1 MARQNRMPHTK
12 TPDFARLD
20 DIDVYIQ
27 STPISDEEEKRF
39 SEVLK
44 AYRAKHAV
52 PKPLHKITKTPKRSK
67 VLSR

>member
-1 MARQNRMPHTK
+1 MPHTK
-12 TPDFARLD
+12 TPDYARLD

-27 STPISDEEEKRF
+27 STPISAEEEKQF

-52 PKPLHKITKTPKRSK
+52 PKPLHKVLKTPKCTKATS
-67 VLSR
+67 L

>member
-1 MARQNRMPHTK
+1 MAHTK

-27 STPISDEEEKRF
+27 STPISAEEEKRF

-44 AYRAKHAV
+44 AYRTKHAV
-52 PKPLHKITKTPKRSK
+52 PKPLQKALKTPKRSK
-67 VLSR
+67 AISR